1 MTRSTNARIAGIT
14 FLVYIAAGLTV
25 LRFGPAGADGS
36 AVKLAHVVLELLCNF
51 SALVLG
57 VTLYAITREED
68 QDIAMLAMMCRV
80 GEGVVGAV
88 SGSMLVPATFFAVGS
103 ALFAYLF
110 LRGRMIPVRLAWLG
124 VAASV
129 LVLAGLP
136 MQQAGLLGGTV
147 TRLMWLPMLV
157 FELVLGSWLIIKGV
171 GPSGMAGPDKASDR
185 ARAAAA

>member
-25 LRFGPAGADGS
+25 LRLGSGGADGS

-57 VTLYAITREED
+57 VTLFGITREVD
-68 QDIAMLAMMCRV
+68 HDVALLAMMCRV

-103 ALFAYLF
+103 TLFAWLL
-110 LRGRMIPVRLAWLG
+110 LRGRTIPVLLAWLG
-124 VAASV
+124 VVASV
-129 LVLAGLP
+129 LVVVGLP
-136 MQQAGLLGGTV
+136 LQQAGLLGGTA
-147 TRLMWLPMLV
+147 TRLMWAPMLV
-157 FELVLGSWLIIKGV
+157 FEVVLGLWLIIKGAAV
-171 GPSGMAGPDKASDR
+171 P
-185 ARAAAA
+185 ARLPPGEAT